1 MNEHLMPRLYSETV
15 GTGKPITLVHGWAMH
30 SGIWRAFARQLA
42 QHYQV
47 TCIDLPSHGRSDTL
61 SQFTLEAVGDALV
74 NALPDTPSC
83 WLGWSLGATVV
94 LDIARRYPERVN
106 SLILLAGNPL
116 FVGTDDWAGVKPTVL
131 DGFAENLTLNCQAT
145 LLRFLALQVNGLPD
159 GKTLLKDLKA
169 AIMECPT
176 PDNASLQGGLEI
188 LKHTD
193 LRAALAELEI
203 PVSVILGDKDTLVPV
218 AVAEHLRSLGIAHPS
233 IINGAGHV
241 PFLSHPQQLLALI
254 NCFMDDSCP

>member
-1 MNEHLMPRLYSETV
+1 MTEHVMPKLYSYTI
-15 GTGKPITLVHGWAMH
+15 GTGKPVTLVHGWAMH
-30 SGIWRAFARQLA
+30 SGIWRGFAQQLA
-42 QHYQV
+42 EHYQV

-61 SQFTLEAVGDALV
+61 SPFTLEAVGDALV

-106 SLILLAGNPL
+106 ALILLAGNPL
-116 FVGTDDWAGVKPTVL
+116 FVGTDDWAGVKPAVL
-131 DGFAENLTLNCQAT
+131 DAFAESLTLNCQAT

-159 GKTLLKDLKA
+159 GKALLKDLKA
-169 AIMECPT
+169 AIMDCPA

-193 LRAALAELEI
+193 LRAALAELNI
-203 PVSVILGDKDTLVPV
+203 PVSVILGDKDTLVPI

-254 NCFMDDSCP
+254 NRFMDDSCP